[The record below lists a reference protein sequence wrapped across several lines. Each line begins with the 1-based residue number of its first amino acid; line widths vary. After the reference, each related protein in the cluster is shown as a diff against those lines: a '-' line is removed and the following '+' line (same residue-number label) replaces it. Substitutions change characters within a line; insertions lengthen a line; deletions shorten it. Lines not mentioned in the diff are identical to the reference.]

1 VIDPV
6 SCADIMKVLADKT
19 RMAVVEHLFSGSRR
33 VQEINSELKLEPTLF
48 SHHLR
53 ILRQAGIVVTRREG
67 KSIVYSLSPAV
78 RKDRDN
84 PVLDFGCCTLS
95 FNNKTEST

>member
-1 VIDPV
+1 
-6 SCADIMKVLADKT
+6 MKVLADKT
-19 RMAVVEHLFSGSRR
+19 RLAVVEKLFSGARR
-33 VQEINSELKLEPTLF
+33 VHEINSELQLEPTLF

-78 RKDRDN
+78 QKDRAN
-84 PVLDFGCCTLS
+84 AVLDFGCCTLS
-95 FNNKTEST
+95 FNTKAESS

>member
-1 VIDPV
+1 
-6 SCADIMKVLADKT
+6 MKVLADKT
-19 RMAVVEHLFSGSRR
+19 RLAVVEQLFSGARR
-33 VQEINSELKLEPTLF
+33 VNEINSELKLEPTLF

-53 ILRQAGIVVTRREG
+53 ILREAGIVVTRREG

-78 RKDRDN
+78 QKDRTN

-95 FNNKTEST
+95 FNTKADSS

>member
-1 VIDPV
+1 
-6 SCADIMKVLADKT
+6 MKVLSDRT
-19 RMAVVEHLFSGSRR
+19 RLAVVEQLFSGARR
-33 VQEINSELKLEPTLF
+33 VHEINSELKLEPTLF

-78 RKDRDN
+78 RNGHSN

-95 FNNKTEST
+95 FNTKTESA